1 MSEAEEEEEEAAA
14 TTADKAE
21 TEVGATARDDEV
33 VAVART
39 FLLKDA

>member
-1 MSEAEEEEEEAAA
+1 MSEAEEDEEEAAA
-14 TTADKAE
+14 ATADEAE
-21 TEVGATARDDEV
+21 VEATARDDKV